1 MIATFVQSDA
11 TPLNEA
17 LGIEAF
23 LIGIVI
29 LALLTLLA
37 TIDIAVSRL
46 SDVNL
51 RRLVSESEETLKQ
64 KSTAILREILE
75 NRPRFRF
82 VLSTA
87 LQIIQVGF
95 TALVIYVS
103 LRAESNRF
111 DAVIYG
117 FGVSVVLSILFR
129 QFVPY
134 LFLRNESEKKL
145 IFLLPIARPL
155 YLAVEVLSRPFTP
168 LTEPKELH
176 TTTGGEKEEDEED
189 DHLQALIELG
199 EAEGIIEEEE
209 REMFETMVEFSDTRA
224 GEIMTPRPQICALP
238 IEATVKQAR
247 DLIIENRYSRLPVF
261 RETIDNIEGVIYV
274 RDLLNAWAEGKE
286 EQKITSLLRPVLFVP
301 ETKTAPELLKS
312 MQANHM
318 QIAIV
323 IDEYGG
329 VAGVI
334 TVEDI
339 VEEIVGE
346 IEDEDI
352 ESEEAVEILEGG
364 NGVYEVIGSTE
375 IDKIER
381 LFDIDLEDEEFNTIA
396 GLVTSETGYVPSTGD
411 ELRLHGMKIV
421 ILEADEKRISRLRI
435 SRDEQSSDS
444 NDGES

>member
-1 MIATFVQSDA
+1 
-11 TPLNEA
+11 
-17 LGIEAF
+17 
-23 LIGIVI
+23 
-29 LALLTLLA
+29 
-37 TIDIAVSRL
+37 
-46 SDVNL
+46 
-51 RRLVSESEETLKQ
+51 
-64 KSTAILREILE
+64 
-75 NRPRFRF
+75 
-82 VLSTA
+82 
-87 LQIIQVGF
+87 
-95 TALVIYVS
+95 
-103 LRAESNRF
+103 
-111 DAVIYG
+111 
-117 FGVSVVLSILFR
+117 
-129 QFVPY
+129 
-134 LFLRNESEKKL
+134 
-145 IFLLPIARPL
+145 
-155 YLAVEVLSRPFTP
+155 
-168 LTEPKELH
+168 
-176 TTTGGEKEEDEED
+176 
-189 DHLQALIELG
+189 
-199 EAEGIIEEEE
+199 
-209 REMFETMVEFSDTRA
+209 
-224 GEIMTPRPQICALP
+224 
-238 IEATVKQAR
+238 
-247 DLIIENRYSRLPVF
+247 
-261 RETIDNIEGVIYV
+261 
-274 RDLLNAWAEGKE
+274 
-286 EQKITSLLRPVLFVP
+286 VLFVP

-435 SRDEQSSDS
+435 SRDEQRSDS
-444 NDGES
+444 N